1 MMAIVI
7 KKLKRPKMC
16 NKKIPKFNYY
26 KKCLLDHKTILK
38 LQQWFK
44 SKSYNMYTEE
54 INKISLS
61 SNNDERLQ
69 TFDKITSYPYGANVG
84 KVYQTKLFNIVFNI
98 K

>member
-38 LQQWFK
+38 LQQ
-44 SKSYNMYTEE
+44 
-54 INKISLS
+54 
-61 SNNDERLQ
+61 
-69 TFDKITSYPYGANVG
+69 
-84 KVYQTKLFNIVFNI
+84 
-98 K
+98 